1 MCIAFVARVTNN
13 FWRVAEWLV
22 RKTLVPKVEAARVVQ
37 VAASLEVEAAAW
49 AAVDLP
55 AARVEAEDAPVV
67 AVVDKVVAV
76 AVDAQAAVVVD
87 RVVVD
92 RVVVDKAGAAVVVP
106 VVAEADKVAEV
117 ADVPVV
123 GAEARVVVVEEAASP
138 AVALVAGKAA
148 VEWEAEEV
156 AVVVPVELGA
166 EEIASL
172 LFHTG
177 RRVGA
182 PSFFPRL
189 SELQLNGMRVPR
201 YWLRVIGVVNRKPV
215 TSNRQPAS
223 RSVAFVL
230 CYRKP

>member
-76 AVDAQAAVVVD
+76 AVDAQAA
-87 RVVVD
+87 VVVD

-223 RSVAFVL
+223 RSVAFGL